1 MSNTLLTSDVVAR
14 AASVVA
20 NDLLTLGGIIPRAV
34 EGTYAGKVGDT
45 VRVSVPPVFGDA
57 DEFTGTAS
65 ATTVTESVAPV
76 VLEKHFYKMVTLT
89 SKDRTLN
96 LQDFTNQIIVPSVRS
111 ITQSI
116 DKLWL
121 RKLQAFRTNLVG
133 TVANRPSTA
142 AHMAAANKFL
152 NDALVAKT
160 GRVCLVDTT
169 VEQSLI
175 QLSQF
180 TSKDYGDDAGMALRN
195 ATLGDRYG
203 LKFIVDPL
211 LGAFARG
218 DVAGTVLLKGAVA
231 VGQTSVPMDAFT
243 NAGTVYAGTT
253 FTVAGDTTRYTVT
266 EDATVSSG
274 KEATL
279 KIIPAIT
286 AITADN
292 AEVTFEA
299 AGFMNLAFH
308 PGATAGAIV
317 APEPL
322 WGVNSSVGSYNGI
335 NIRVSMGGSLT
346 ALSDSVV
353 FDVMTG
359 CRVVQPGGGCLLA
372 G

>member
-65 ATTVTESVAPV
+65 ATVVTESVAPV

-133 TVANRPSTA
+133 TAANRPSTA
-142 AHMAAANKFL
+142 AHMAAANKFM
-152 NDALVAKT
+152 NDALVAKS

-211 LGAFARG
+211 LSTFNRGA
-218 DVAGTVLLKGAVA
+218 VAGTVSLKGAVA
-231 VGQTSVPMDAFT
+231 VGQTDVPMDAFT
-243 NAGTVYAGTT
+243 ADGTVYAGTA
-253 FTVAGDTTRYTVT
+253 FTVAGDTTRYAVT
-266 EDATVSSG
+266 EDATVDG
-274 KEATL
+274 NAATL
-279 KIIPAIT
+279 KIYPAIK

>member
-1 MSNTLLTSDVVAR
+1 MPNTFITSDVVAR
-14 AASVVA
+14 TASVVA
-20 NDLLTLGGIIPRAV
+20 NNLLTLGGLIPRAV

-65 ATTVTESVAPV
+65 ATTVTERVAPV

-96 LQDFTNQIIVPSVRS
+96 LQDFTNQIVVPAVRS

-121 RKLQAFRTNLVG
+121 RKLQDFRANLVG
-133 TVANRPSTA
+133 TAANRPSTA
-142 AHMAAANKFL
+142 AHIAAANKFL
-152 NDALVAKT
+152 NDALVSKS

-211 LGAFARG
+211 LGAFDRG
-218 DVAGTVLLKGAVA
+218 AVAGTVLLKGAVA

-243 NAGTVYAGTT
+243 ADGTVYAGTS

-266 EDATVSSG
+266 EDAAVTSNA
-274 KEATL
+274 ATL
-279 KIIPAIT
+279 KISPAIK
-286 AITADN
+286 AVTADN

-299 AGFMNLAFH
+299 AGYMNLAFH

-335 NIRVSMGGSLT
+335 NIRVSMGGTLT
-346 ALSDSVV
+346 SLSDSIV